1 MGLRIIYRLLRV
13 VIQRAE
19 VCSALDTQADLCLGV
34 TRKHALILIRGW
46 VSPFIAPLFIR
57 HTHLQRVVDKEK
69 FEGHLYF
76 CSVIHQ
82 PRSGSNVHRLLWL
95 SNCSPMGCWP
105 CQRQQHVDSSKP
117 SLTHKWQGHEHTD
130 SFWLS
135 WLGSSL
141 TWAFCLLSPTLVS
154 YSTFQEKRHFFSW
167 EAQRSAHLGTDSP
180 LLSMPW

>member
-1 MGLRIIYRLLRV
+1 MNALGCSYVPIFHKVTPFICQVEGLLYPRKKLKVGPRVCLTQIVSGFFFLCGDSMGLRIIYRLLRV

-82 PRSGSNVHRLLWL
+82 PRSGSNVHRLL
-95 SNCSPMGCWP
+95 
-105 CQRQQHVDSSKP
+105 
-117 SLTHKWQGHEHTD
+117 
-130 SFWLS
+130 
-135 WLGSSL
+135 
-141 TWAFCLLSPTLVS
+141 
-154 YSTFQEKRHFFSW
+154 
-167 EAQRSAHLGTDSP
+167 
-180 LLSMPW
+180 